1 VARLRSSRVPNVGE
15 HVGQLRVL
23 SVQPGDEPGGDE
35 QPQAAG
41 SAAGIL
47 LEPESSDGGILISA
61 KWKPTMAAR
70 DLIFQKNI
78 KRNEHALPTLGNPY
92 SNGYTISLNRF
103 YHRWTTADE
112 TIYALEETP

>member
-1 VARLRSSRVPNVGE
+1 
-15 HVGQLRVL
+15 
-23 SVQPGDEPGGDE
+23 
-35 QPQAAG
+35 
-41 SAAGIL
+41 
-47 LEPESSDGGILISA
+47 
-61 KWKPTMAAR
+61 MAAR